1 MAASLAS
8 AIDDV
13 FGGEPETVGVKNWL
27 DTGYPPLN
35 KILSASYKGG
45 LPSGRIIEIFGSES
59 SGKTA
64 IATAVMAA
72 AQRQGGCALF
82 MDHERS
88 FMKDIAEQNGL
99 NLTKGRFSL
108 QYPDTF
114 EQSITLACKWMQF
127 VRDNKLIPVTAPLVV
142 VFDSLASM
150 VPQSKLAKEIDEQ
163 GMNDSLALSKACSAV
178 FSTLS
183 LLAER
188 YDTCCIFLNQ
198 TREKP
203 GVMFGDPTTTPGGK
217 APKFYASIRIQVSRT
232 MIKKDGEVVGQTV
245 KCQTLKNKVN
255 RPFQNCEWEFLFNDD
270 GTGYFDVVGGVV
282 DHLCEKGVIKKAGA
296 YIEWTDGKKYHK
308 GKLVE
313 LIRKET
319 TLKDELFKLLPE
331 D

>member
-1 MAASLAS
+1 MSASLAN
-8 AIDDV
+8 AIDSI

-35 KILSASYKGG
+35 KILSASYTGG

-64 IATAVMAA
+64 IATAVMTA
-72 AQRQGGCALF
+72 AQGQGGCALF

-99 NLTKGRFSL
+99 SLTKGRFSL

-114 EQSITLACKWMQF
+114 EQSITLASKWMQYI
-127 VRDNKLIPVTAPLVV
+127 RDNKLIPETAPLVV

-163 GMNDSLALSKACSAV
+163 GMNDSLALAKACSAV

-188 YDTCCIFLNQ
+188 YDACCIFLNQ

-217 APKFYASIRIQVSRT
+217 APKFYASVRIQVSRS
-232 MIKKDGEVVGQTV
+232 MIKKDGEVIGQTV
-245 KCQTLKNKVN
+245 KCQTVKNKVN
-255 RPFQNCEWEFLFNDD
+255 RPFQDCEWEFMFKED
-270 GTGYFDVVGGVV
+270 GSGHFDVVGGVI
-282 DHLCEKGVIKKAGA
+282 DHLCKLGTLKKGGA
-296 YIEWTDGKKYHK
+296 HIEWTDGKKYHK
-308 GKLVE
+308 GKLVT
-313 LIRKET
+313 LIASNAA
-319 TLKDELFKLLPE
+319 LKAELFKLLPN